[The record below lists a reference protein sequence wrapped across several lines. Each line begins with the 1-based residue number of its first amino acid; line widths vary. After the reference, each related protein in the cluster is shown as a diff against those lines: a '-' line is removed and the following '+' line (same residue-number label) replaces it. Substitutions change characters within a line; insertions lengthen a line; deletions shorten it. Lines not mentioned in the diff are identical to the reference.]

1 MQQPDRLQTLL
12 ERRESWLKRGGCN
25 FANLQDYF
33 GYQNTPNSFHQIS
46 LIRDPSNNTKYILD
60 IKRVKR
66 EHDILD
72 IYFVKLPREINN
84 LVYMFLFSK
93 TEIQISI
100 QIPPSYPFD
109 QSAWNV
115 LLYAKNGKDSI
126 RKRCT
131 EIAKI
136 KKMFC
141 EFSVTMFLEKAVHM
155 YLAYNRDIASALS
168 TGNPGNL

>member
-12 ERRESWLKRGGCN
+12 ERRETWLKRGGCD
-25 FANLQDYF
+25 FANLQYYF
-33 GYQNTPNSFHQIS
+33 GYQNAPNSFHQIS
-46 LIRDPSNNTKYILD
+46 LIRDPTNNTKYILD

-66 EHDILD
+66 EHDIFD
-72 IYFVKLPREINN
+72 IYFATLPREINN

-109 QSAWNV
+109 QPAWNV
-115 LLYAKNGKDSI
+115 LLYSKNGKDSI
-126 RKRCT
+126 RKRCE

-141 EFSVTMFLEKAVHM
+141 DLSVTMFLEKAVHM
-155 YLAYNRDIASALS
+155 YLAYNCDLA
-168 TGNPGNL
+168 

>member
-1 MQQPDRLQTLL
+1 MQQPDRLQSLL
-12 ERRESWLKRGGCN
+12 ERREKHLIQGGCD
-25 FANLQDYF
+25 FDNLQDYF
-33 GYQNTPNSFHQIS
+33 GYQNTPNSWRQIS
-46 LIRDPSNNTKYILD
+46 LKRDPADNTKYIVD
-60 IKRVKR
+60 IKRVNR

-72 IYFVKLPREINN
+72 IYFQGLPREINN

-93 TEIQISI
+93 TEIKISI
-100 QIPPSYPFD
+100 KLPPSYPFN
-109 QSAWNV
+109 QPKWNV

-126 RKRCT
+126 RKRCM

-155 YLAYNRDIASALS
+155 YLAHNCDL
-168 TGNPGNL
+168 L